1 MFTRR
6 CRGGGDAGAYRVI
19 YTRRVTALRDRALA
33 VIATVVVVGTAI
45 ELSTIRPP
53 VHDAPKQVAAAWI
66 AAPAIVKPAPPPPP
80 VIVNPRRVV
89 IISEDGLRPDVL
101 SAELTP
107 HHIALMKQGTYARD
121 AETIPESDT
130 LPSHASMLSGVG
142 AAVHGLWWNSYHADR
157 GFIHVPTIFSAA
169 HERGL
174 STAMI
179 VGKPKLEHIAIPGT
193 VDHYER
199 PSYLC
204 GGVAKRAAE
213 YFTTKT
219 PDLMFVHFSD
229 PDEYG
234 HSHGW
239 MSKEYLR
246 AVHSSDTCLAT
257 VLAAI
262 DASDAGATTLVIV
275 TADHGGHGKR
285 HSDGHVAVDRAI
297 PWIVRGP
304 GVASGAILVEKI
316 ETVDTAA
323 TTLAALGLPGLPHMI
338 GAARW
343 AFRR

>member
-1 MFTRR
+1 MLRL
-6 CRGGGDAGAYRVI
+6 A
-19 YTRRVTALRDRALA
+19 RDRAFAIVGA
-33 VIATVVVVGTAI
+33 VVLVATIVDLVTIRRSEPLEAPRSTSAPSVATVTV
-45 ELSTIRPP
+45 RPRR
-53 VHDAPKQVAAAWI
+53 
-66 AAPAIVKPAPPPPP
+66 APAPLPPPHPLA
-80 VIVNPRRVV
+80 PRRVV

-107 HHIALMKQGTYARD
+107 RHMQLIHEGTTAKL

-142 AAVHGLWWNSYHADR
+142 AAAHGLWWNSYQATR
-157 GFIHVPTIFSAA
+157 GFIHVPTVFSAA
-169 HERGL
+169 HARGL

-179 VGKPKLEHIAIPGT
+179 VGKPKLQHIASPGT
-193 VDHYER
+193 VDHFER

-213 YFTTKT
+213 YFAASK
-219 PDLMFVHFSD
+219 PDLLFVHFSD

-239 MSKEYLR
+239 LSPEYLHAVR
-246 AVHSSDTCLAT
+246 ASDSCLAT

-262 DASDAGATTLVIV
+262 DASDLGATTLVIV
-275 TADHGGHGKR
+275 TADHGGHGKK
-285 HSDGHVAVDRAI
+285 HSDGHFAVDRQI

-304 GVASGAILVEKI
+304 GVTRGAVLDGTV

-323 TTLAALGLPGLPHMI
+323 TTLAALGLPALPHML
-338 GAARW
+338 GASRLE
-343 AFRR
+343 FTR